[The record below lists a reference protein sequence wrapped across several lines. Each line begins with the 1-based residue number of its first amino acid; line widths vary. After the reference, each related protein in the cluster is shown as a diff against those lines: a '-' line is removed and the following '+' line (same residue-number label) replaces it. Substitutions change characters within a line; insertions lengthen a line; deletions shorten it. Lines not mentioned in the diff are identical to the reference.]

1 MRFIST
7 EMLPIKIFEEIMTVG
22 LLSTVHLQ
30 LSARKIITRTVLW
43 RKNIEPKPGT
53 DGAVQLDLCPPDIV
67 GIGN

>member
-1 MRFIST
+1 
-7 EMLPIKIFEEIMTVG
+7 MTVG